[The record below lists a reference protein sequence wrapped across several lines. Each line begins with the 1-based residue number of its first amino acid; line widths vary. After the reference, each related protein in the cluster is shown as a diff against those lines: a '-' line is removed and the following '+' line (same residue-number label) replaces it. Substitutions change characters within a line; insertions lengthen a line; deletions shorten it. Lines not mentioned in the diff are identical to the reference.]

1 MDKAQE
7 KEKLESLIKKLNLKT
22 SKSNA
27 KPNKGD
33 RYKIRGE
40 NSRDSLWVQVQ
51 GKKFVVGLSGD
62 RKSNEH
68 KKIYDYIGRDYD
80 HTNTQNK
87 QWFFDSFNEIEN
99 IVYCY
104 AGVKK
109 ENMEQEFRQWLGDQT
124 TQKGNDFD
132 EGHINYLCTCLRETI
147 PNWGQVNHLNL
158 FTIKD
163 VNIIQELHERCSKN
177 GGDLY
182 ELNINVGKGNPSNAL
197 KRYKQFLEF
206 TESAELPNQG
216 SKNMDA
222 KPEEAISVLKNK
234 KQIILQGSPGTG
246 KTRLAKEIAYYLIK
260 GEALSNDEKERQE
273 QLVFLIQTK
282 QYKLIQFRPAYS
294 YEDFVRGIVATTA
307 ANGDVNYEVQNKV
320 LAEMAE
326 NAIDNLKE
334 DYVLII
340 DEINRANLSS
350 VLGELIYALEYRG
363 ESVESM
369 YEYEGRREIIL
380 PENLYIIGT
389 MNTADR
395 SVGHVDY
402 AIRRRFAFVDVD
414 TDESVIPDN
423 AKPLF
428 NEVKALFDVYLSEE
442 FELTD
447 VMIGHSYFLKGNLDL
462 ALEYEIKPIL
472 QEYRK
477 DGVLVDRE
485 DKIKDKIEALK
496 IED

>member
-1 MDKAQE
+1 MDKEQE

-22 SKSNA
+22 SKPNA

-40 NSRDSLWVQVQ
+40 NSKDSLWIQVQ
-51 GKKFVVGLSGD
+51 QKKFFVSLSGD
-62 RKSNEH
+62 KKSNEH

-80 HTNTQNK
+80 PGNIQNDH
-87 QWFFDSFNEIEN
+87 WDLDSFNEIEN

-109 ENMEQEFRQWLGDQT
+109 ENMEQKFKKWLGQQT

-132 EGHINYLCTCLRETI
+132 EDHISNLCTCLRETI
-147 PNWGQVNHLNL
+147 PNWDQVNHPNL

-163 VNIIQELHERCSKN
+163 VNIIQRLYERRLN
-177 GGDLY
+177 GGDLH
-182 ELNINVGKGNPSNAL
+182 ELNISVGTRIPSNAL
-197 KRYKQFLEF
+197 GRYKQFLESP
-206 TESAELPNQG
+206 ESPDQG
-216 SKNMDA
+216 SKNMGA
-222 KPEEAISVLKNK
+222 KLAKAISVLKYK

-246 KTRLAKEIAYYLIK
+246 KTRLAKEIAKKL
-260 GEALSNDEKERQE
+260 APDN
-273 QLVFLIQTK
+273 
-282 QYKLIQFRPAYS
+282 YKLIQFHPAYS
-294 YEDFVRGIVATTA
+294 YEDFVRGIVATTTE
-307 ANGDVNYEVQNKV
+307 GVVSYEVQNKI

-326 NAIDNLKE
+326 NAFNNPDDE
-334 DYVLII
+334 FVLII

-363 ESVESM
+363 EAVESM
-369 YEYEGRREIIL
+369 YEYKDDRKIVL

-395 SVGHVDY
+395 SVGHIDY
-402 AIRRRFAFVDVD
+402 AIRRRFAFVDVN
-414 TDESVIPDN
+414 TDESVIPDDS
-423 AKPLF
+423 KPLF
-428 NEVKALFDVYLSEE
+428 NKVKDLFEQYLNKEE
-442 FELTD
+442 FELND
-447 VMIGHSYFLKGNLDL
+447 VMIGHSYFLKKNLELAL

-477 DGVLVDRE
+477 DGVLTCEKNVIDNL
-485 DKIKDKIEALK
+485 DAD
-496 IED
+496 